1 MVSKDKWII
10 LSVVSIGISLCI
22 PLALGGAEKFIVT
35 PKITVGG
42 QVDSNYFLSE
52 NNEREV
58 FTYLIQPGIEA
69 GYETAKSEAL
79 LDFNLNAFFYD
90 DQDSVP
96 ADEPKASDD
105 DYVGFNL
112 KLKAVT
118 EPNDR
123 LLAGLRNLSYLSR
136 NPGRVDALGNF
147 TDRDK
152 YWQNFFRPR
161 LHYDLTGRLA
171 VDVGYQNRLI
181 HWLDGP
187 NEDALENRGL
197 AGLIY
202 SLRRTLQ
209 VGLQYELWR
218 TRYDGDTP
226 DYTSNQLGL
235 LLEKQFHHI
244 SLLAG
249 GGYQDRRFDDSDR
262 DDIST
267 PAYIAAV
274 KGQWPA
280 PPAATKRQRLE
291 ARAATRRMWLTAPAG
306 ARSYFEL
313 MFDQNFNN
321 TSIGS
326 EYYVARRLSLI
337 AGHTFA
343 KKIVTRLSGYFQ
355 NSDYEDTN
363 RNDDTYRIY
372 GNIGYRFLRW
382 LTFSV
387 GGGYQDR
394 DSNVDGENYDN
405 AFIRAH
411 VDAKWEF

>member
-112 KLKAVT
+112 DFKAVT

-136 NPGRVDALGNF
+136 NPGRVDALGNY

-161 LHYDLTGRLA
+161 LHYDFTSRLA

-187 NEDALENRGL
+187 KSAHASNQYPGRGPQP
-197 AGLIY
+197 GRHQGTGI
-202 SLRRTLQ
+202 LQ
-209 VGLQYELWR
+209 VLFQKLQPMLY
-218 TRYDGDTP
+218 GKGVGP
-226 DYTSNQLGL
+226 
-235 LLEKQFHHI
+235 
-244 SLLAG
+244 
-249 GGYQDRRFDDSDR
+249 
-262 DDIST
+262 
-267 PAYIAAV
+267 AAV
-274 KGQWPA
+274 GDLKLEAGPA
-280 PPAATKRQRLE
+280 VDGGWRQRKD
-291 ARAATRRMWLTAPAG
+291 RN
-306 ARSYFEL
+306 S
-313 MFDQNFNN
+313 
-321 TSIGS
+321 
-326 EYYVARRLSLI
+326 RLN
-337 AGHTFA
+337 AQ
-343 KKIVTRLSGYFQ
+343 SG
-355 NSDYEDTN
+355 
-363 RNDDTYRIY
+363 
-372 GNIGYRFLRW
+372 
-382 LTFSV
+382 
-387 GGGYQDR
+387 
-394 DSNVDGENYDN
+394 
-405 AFIRAH
+405 
-411 VDAKWEF
+411 